1 MVRALTTAHDVHTL
15 QNSPAQI
22 GFALALLLEV
32 AGDARGL
39 FGSLSEDSAN
49 AFATASIVVICSSAA
64 LAAASTRQLGRRF
77 TEAVLT
83 SLTAVQRSAG
93 SVSSTRVGNVDDAV
107 DFVVDTVLSQSLVRP
122 HLLDEDTAN
131 L

>member
-1 MVRALTTAHDVHTL
+1 M
-15 QNSPAQI
+15 
-22 GFALALLLEV
+22 LLEV

-39 FGSLSEDSAN
+39 FGSLSEDSAS
-49 AFATASIVVICSSAA
+49 AFVTASIIVICSSAA

-93 SVSSTRVGNVDDAV
+93 SVSNRNVDDAV
-107 DFVVDTVLSQSLVRP
+107 DFVVDTVLSQSLVRR

>member
-1 MVRALTTAHDVHTL
+1 MATHVF
-15 QNSPAQI
+15 SPAQI

-39 FGSLSEDSAN
+39 FGGLSEDSAN
-49 AFATASIVVICSSAA
+49 AFATASIVVIGSAAA
-64 LAAASTRQLGRRF
+64 LAASSTRQLGRRF

-93 SVSSTRVGNVDDAV
+93 SISNRNVDDAV

-122 HLLDEDTAN
+122 HLLDEDIAN